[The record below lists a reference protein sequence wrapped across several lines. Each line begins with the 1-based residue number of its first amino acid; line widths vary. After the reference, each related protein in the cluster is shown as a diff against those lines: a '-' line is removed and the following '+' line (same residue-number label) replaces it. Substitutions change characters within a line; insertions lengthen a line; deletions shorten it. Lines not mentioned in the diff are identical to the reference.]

1 MESLIKKLS
10 DLRGISG
17 FENRIG
23 ADIEKIMSEYCDE
36 ISIDT
41 LGNVIGIVRSGKENA
56 KKVMIEAHAD
66 EIGLMVTGID
76 EHGFLSFTNVGGVDG
91 RILPGCEVTV
101 HASVDLYGVIGA
113 KPPHLQTA
121 DEADKSIKLK
131 DMAIDVG
138 LDFKAAS
145 ELISVGDS
153 ITLSQSCGKLL
164 GNMYSGKCLDDR
176 AGAAAV
182 IKTLQNLKKMKP
194 EVDVYAVIAV
204 QEEVGLRGAKTAAY
218 SINPDAA
225 IAVDVCHAVTY
236 DNSKDAYEAGE
247 GVIVSVGPNIHPK
260 LSKKLFELADR
271 YNIKTDIDA
280 DGGATGTDAWSIQV
294 VRSGIPTGL
303 LSIPLKYMHTNVE
316 VLNIDDVVATADL
329 LTHFVMECD
338 DKMEEWLCF

>member
-1 MESLIKKLS
+1 MEELIKHLS

-17 FENRIG
+17 FEHRINEK
-23 ADIEKIMSEYCDE
+23 IEKIMKEFCDE
-36 ISIDT
+36 TYIDA
-41 LGNVIGIVRSGKENA
+41 LGNVIAIKRCGKKDA

-76 EHGFLSFTNVGGVDG
+76 ENGFVTFTNVGGVDE

-101 HASVDLYGVIGA
+101 HGKSDIYGVIGA
-113 KPPHLQTA
+113 KPPHLQSA
-121 DEADKSIKLK
+121 DESKKSVKIK

-138 LDFKAAS
+138 MSKDNAS
-145 ELISVGDS
+145 ELITVGDS
-153 ITLSQSCGKLL
+153 ITLSQSFGKLL
-164 GNMYSGKCLDDR
+164 GDMYSGKCLDDR

-182 IKTLQNLKKMKP
+182 ITVLKNLKKIKT

-218 SINPDAA
+218 SIMPDVAV
-225 IAVDVCHAVTY
+225 AVDVCHAVTY
-236 DNSKDAYEAGE
+236 DNSKDAYDAGS

-260 LSKKLFELADR
+260 ISKKLFDIAER

-280 DGGATGTDAWSIQV
+280 ESGPTGTDAWSIQV
-294 VRSGIPTGL
+294 AGAGIPTGL

-316 VLNIDDVVATADL
+316 TLNLKDVQATSDL
-329 LTHFVMECD
+329 LTNFIKECD
-338 DKMEEWLCF
+338 WDMEEWLCF